1 MNSALRRHPKSP
13 VFHVH
18 PRICRHQQPHRP
30 LIRHRRLPPLRHLY
44 PYWRR
49 GSVGQD
55 SICVVIDPFPDTEP
69 PRPDPINT
77 DEDRIYHMLS
87 YY

>member
-1 MNSALRRHPKSP
+1 MSTLVYVTISNPTALLFD
-13 VFHVH
+13 VVA
-18 PRICRHQQPHRP
+18 C
-30 LIRHRRLPPLRHLY
+30 LLCVTLY

-55 SICVVIDPFPDTEP
+55 SICVVIDPFPDIEP
-69 PRPDPINT
+69 PRPDHINT